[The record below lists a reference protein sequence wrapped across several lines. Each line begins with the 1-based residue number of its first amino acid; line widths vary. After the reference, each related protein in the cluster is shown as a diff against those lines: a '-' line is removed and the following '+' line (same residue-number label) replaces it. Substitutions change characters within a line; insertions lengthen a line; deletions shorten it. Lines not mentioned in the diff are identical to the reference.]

1 MRSLVFIFSFF
12 LFISVPIN
20 GKSQNGNAIIKADPR
35 VDTLIRLHIKHNE
48 KYPLMSGYR
57 IQIFKESGNQALD
70 EAHEIMDEFS
80 EEFPDIPTY
89 LSFQEPYYRVRAGNF
104 RTRLEALDNLENIK
118 KKFRNVWII
127 SDYIYYSDTIGQQKP
142 DNYEQ
147 TDSSGD

>member
-1 MRSLVFIFSFF
+1 
-12 LFISVPIN
+12 
-20 GKSQNGNAIIKADPR
+20 
-35 VDTLIRLHIKHNE
+35 
-48 KYPLMSGYR
+48 MSGYR

-104 RTRLEALDNLENIK
+104 RTRLEALDNLEKIK